1 MNTCVLGSIT
11 FKKYEIKYIYIYIC
25 IHTPIK
31 DNFKQVLLCLLLFI
45 ITIAA
50 PAVTTDIINNTITTD
65 NEADLPVDGL
75 LKF

>member
-1 MNTCVLGSIT
+1 MYN
-11 FKKYEIKYIYIYIC
+11 
-25 IHTPIK
+25 TPIK

-65 NEADLPVDGL
+65 NDADLPVDGL